1 MRKGLWSGQ
10 LGQSPQI
17 SRDPQ
22 HTWVHYRVWEV
33 LPLTAYSWS
42 PQNPVFTEPL
52 WASRIRPTLEDV
64 ALGCRWAL
72 HHISVCSGKI
82 EILLRFSVGYV
93 SEGSAHTA
101 PESLSPL
108 WVPLSVSLLASGIPW
123 GKGRL
128 QPSQPQ
134 VFCKRRFMPQ
144 KRKCLAPSPASAV
157 RVEGPALRWC
167 EYPPGVKH
175 MPSASGHLNPVFKVV
190 LVHGR
195 HQMVGPRH
203 GNLSNYPPGSAWV
216 KTRQHRAK

>member
-134 VFCKRRFMPQ
+134 VCAPKKKVSCTFASICSQGRR
-144 KRKCLAPSPASAV
+144 ASPALMWISSWGKAH
-157 RVEGPALRWC
+157 ALCIWALESRFQGGFSPW
-167 EYPPGVKH
+167 
-175 MPSASGHLNPVFKVV
+175 
-190 LVHGR
+190 
-195 HQMVGPRH
+195 
-203 GNLSNYPPGSAWV
+203 
-216 KTRQHRAK
+216 KTPDGGA